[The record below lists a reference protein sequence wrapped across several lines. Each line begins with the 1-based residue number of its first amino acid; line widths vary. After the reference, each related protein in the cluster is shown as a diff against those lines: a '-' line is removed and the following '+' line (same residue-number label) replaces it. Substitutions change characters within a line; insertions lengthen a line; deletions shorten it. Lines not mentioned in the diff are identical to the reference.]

1 MGQAASY
8 AESSVQ
14 RALLRLKEEEQADED
29 ELLCACGYSRASLSS
44 CTNGS
49 AATAAQ
55 SRCGA
60 ESAGSSL
67 PVTRSPDVHLPPPPE
82 SFGPLVSLTPE
93 YYTLDELR
101 DVLRYL
107 PDPLWVSLYR
117 VSLLYMLDNDH
128 DGRIN
133 STDISFFMDWGIKTV
148 GRDVLPDQL
157 AEVLQTYAALHCWH
171 RCLHVAECIESE
183 RAATAATA
191 QPRPGHRRSA
201 GAGSS
206 MRTHRRPISSS
217 GAIGGDTLSLHQ
229 RAQRRPNQS
238 VSSFMLLHF
247 REAFLNTPAG
257 GPVPLPGAIGIA
269 AMNADVD
276 NMSPSQS
283 SALFESPRSAI
294 SQPVTDSVR
303 YAAATHFAE
312 WMLRVVQNQERDR
325 RHERQ
330 FFERRVRCMA
340 TTAEVKLGNTTRL
353 RHPSYV
359 AQQSLRIRLST
370 TFLPA
375 EAASADVPGEGD
387 DLVVSVSQSSIS
399 GRQTSMIS
407 GILNGS
413 AAVVAASSDADK
425 ATPELGVVPLTSAPQ
440 LPTSLS
446 FEGPTA
452 ASATRL
458 PHSPGT
464 PAALKAFVKTLPHT
478 SSHSRS
484 AMPLSV
490 PVALGGGGSGSPEG
504 TRSPRSPPPTTDA
517 GILPPIGSGS
527 PDSHRGTAAGGPLFT
542 GTSPAHQP
550 SRPRQSA
557 VAPTTQSM
565 PSGGPPSS
573 GHLDAAETAADLPAG
588 ASANANGIGISGK
601 GEVEDGSFS
610 NDNACSSSSS
620 LASAAAAGAAAT
632 TAAATT
638 TPNSGSAAPLLEH
651 QVSVLLM
658 DAEAF
663 YVQLEATG
671 WCTIGAVEEVYLDF
685 AVEESYCMPFWSFCR
700 LLNQASADEV
710 QAALE
715 LPTDQAVAVLTSAAA
730 VEEYRQAAAVR
741 QLQRHVPGQRDGGSG
756 SNNRY
761 CGSVHGSG
769 WASHLQLIP
778 MFVVSEYTF
787 VVFVAAFIHAYWAML
802 ESMGV
807 DP

>member
-29 ELLCACGYSRASLSS
+29 ELLYACGYSRASLSS

-49 AATAAQ
+49 AATASQ

-67 PVTRSPDVHLPPPPE
+67 PVTRSPDLHLPPPPE
-82 SFGPLVSLTPE
+82 AFGPLVSLTPE

-183 RAATAATA
+183 RAATTATA
-191 QPRPGHRRSA
+191 QPRPGHR
-201 GAGSS
+201 
-206 MRTHRRPISSS
+206 RTHRRPISSS
-217 GAIGGDTLSLHQ
+217 GAVGRDPLSLHQ
-229 RAQRRPNQS
+229 RPQRRPNQS

-257 GPVPLPGAIGIA
+257 APAPLPGAMGIA
-269 AMNADVD
+269 AMNTDVD

-294 SQPVTDSVR
+294 SQPVTESVR

-370 TFLPA
+370 TFLPT

-387 DLVVSVSQSSIS
+387 DLVVSVSQNSIS

-413 AAVVAASSDADK
+413 ATVVAASSDADK
-425 ATPELGVVPLTSAPQ
+425 ATPELEVVPLTSSLQ

-446 FEGPTA
+446 FESPTA

-458 PHSPGT
+458 PHSHGT
-464 PAALKAFVKTLPHT
+464 PAALKTFVKTLPHT

-517 GILPPIGSGS
+517 GILPSMGSGFS
-527 PDSHRGTAAGGPLFT
+527 DSYRGTATGGPLLT
-542 GTSPAHQP
+542 GTSPVHQP
-550 SRPRQSA
+550 SRPHQLA
-557 VAPTTQSM
+557 VTPTTRSM

-588 ASANANGIGISGK
+588 TSASANGTGISGK
-601 GEVEDGSFS
+601 GEVKDGSFS

-620 LASAAAAGAAAT
+620 VASAAAAGAAA

-638 TPNSGSAAPLLEH
+638 TPNSGSAALLLEH

-741 QLQRHVPGQRDGGSG
+741 QLQRHVPGQRDGGSCSNTRYYG
-756 SNNRY
+756 SA
-761 CGSVHGSG
+761 HGSG
-769 WASHLQLIP
+769 WACHLQLIP